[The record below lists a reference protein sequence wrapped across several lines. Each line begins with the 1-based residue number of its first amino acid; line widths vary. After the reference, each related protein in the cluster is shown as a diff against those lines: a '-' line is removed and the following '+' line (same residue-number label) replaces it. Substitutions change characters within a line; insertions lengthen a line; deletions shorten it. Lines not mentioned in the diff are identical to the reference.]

1 MKYLINL
8 SLLFRNAN
16 FARLYLGSSISL
28 LGMMIS
34 SVAIPYQIY
43 HETHSTV
50 MVGLVSLGQLIP
62 LLFTALIGG
71 TLADRYNRKKL
82 LVIAE
87 TIMAVSVLL
96 LAFNAHMA
104 HPNIALIFILA
115 ALTSALNG
123 LHRPAFSG
131 LTQQI
136 VAAEDFLAMGALNT
150 FIMSIVMIGG
160 PAIGGLIIAQFGLM
174 SAYLADF
181 FSFLISIMAVI
192 ALKNIPPLAKVQHES
207 PWLALKSGLR
217 YAKSR
222 QELMGSYWVD
232 FIAMVFGMP
241 NALFPA
247 IAQHY
252 GGVKTLGLLYSA
264 PAVGALVISLFSGW
278 THHVKQY
285 GKAIAI
291 SAMFW
296 GLTIIGFG
304 LSHHLWLALFFLAL
318 SGVFDSI
325 SGIFRGV
332 LWNQTIPP
340 ELRGRLAGIE
350 MISYLSGPRLGDT
363 QIGLSA
369 SIFGITI
376 SLVAGG
382 VLCAA
387 GVAVCCYLLPKF
399 WRYKE

>member
-1 MKYLINL
+1 LKYLINL